1 MKRFFL
7 LIGCL
12 VSSLFISC
20 EMEPLCELSE
30 LPFRAYRYDNSIP
43 SNGGNGWFYIDIEC
57 PSDDGIVITSDE
69 SWIHSFSIID
79 KGVGESKLQVWA
91 QVRCYVTPNTY
102 GYRREA
108 YITVTQNG
116 RSYRFTVYQ
125 DRMI

>member
-20 EMEPLCELSE
+20 EMEPLCELDE
-30 LPFRAYRYDNSIP
+30 FPFRAYEDYGSLP
-43 SNGGNGWFYIDIEC
+43 SNGGNGWFYIKIEY
-57 PSDDGIVITSDE
+57 PSDDGIVITSDK

-79 KGVGESKLQVWA
+79 KGVEDKFKVWA
-91 QVRCYVTPNTY
+91 KVGCYVTRNTS
-102 GYRREA
+102 GSRREA

-116 RSYRFTVYQ
+116 RSDRFTVYQ
-125 DRMI
+125 DKMI